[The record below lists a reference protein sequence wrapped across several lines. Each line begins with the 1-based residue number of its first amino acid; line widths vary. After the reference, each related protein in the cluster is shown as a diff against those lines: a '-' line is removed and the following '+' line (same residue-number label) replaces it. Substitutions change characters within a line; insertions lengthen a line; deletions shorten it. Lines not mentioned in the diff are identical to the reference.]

1 MSITKEIKRNLSV
14 EQSGVR
20 LIMPYI
26 KQISIGGRYIVLP
39 SIGES
44 KFNKDTSRELQKYG
58 DIFVQLPNKQIETI
72 ELKTEVENKHN
83 NLFLVLWAD
92 KKRERSG
99 WMYTCKADVLLYT
112 FLKTKEIYRANFP
125 SLKIWFEENK
135 ESYPEKITM
144 KGGNVIVAKVV
155 PIQELL
161 ELRFLQKIKI

>member
-1 MSITKEIKRNLSV
+1 MVSEPPFTAKIALETPNEGGPTAKVSVTVKSNLSV
-14 EQSGVR
+14 EESGRR

-26 KQISIGGRYIVLP
+26 KKISIGGRYIVLP

-58 DIFVQLPNKQIETI
+58 DVFVQLPNKQMETI

-99 WMYTCKADVLLYT
+99 WMYTCNEDVLLYT
-112 FLKTKEIYRANFP
+112 FLKTK
-125 SLKIWFEENK
+125 
-135 ESYPEKITM
+135 
-144 KGGNVIVAKVV
+144 
-155 PIQELL
+155 
-161 ELRFLQKIKI
+161 

>member
-14 EQSGVR
+14 EESGRR

-26 KQISIGGRYIVLP
+26 KKISIGGMYIVLP

-58 DIFVQLPNKQIETI
+58 DVFVQLPNKQMETI

-125 SLKIWFEENK
+125 SLKIWFEDNK
-135 ESYPEKITM
+135 ESYPEKITA

-161 ELRFLQKIKI
+161 ELRLLQRIKI